1 MPREARLDLTRE
13 GAVALLLLR
22 NPPDNRLTRSLVAE
36 LAKRVAEVEKDDGVR
51 AVVLAGEG
59 DFCGGLD
66 LAEWAGLSPR
76 EAQEEIQRG
85 FEAFW
90 ALEHVSKPTIA
101 AISGR
106 CEGAGAELSLACD
119 LRIASESADFAFPQV
134 DAGWMPSHGGTARL
148 PRIVGR
154 SKALELL
161 LTGKHVKALDALR
174 FGIVD
179 HLSPPGEA
187 LGHARALAAT
197 IAAKPRAAVRAI
209 KRTLTEGE
217 EKPYRNRFLLETQY
231 SVQLL
236 WTDDYKKGVA
246 ARGRERPKRASDP

>member
-1 MPREARLDLTRE
+1 MPPESRLDVSRD
-13 GAVALLLLR
+13 GGVALLVLR
-22 NPPDNRLTRSLVAE
+22 NPPDNRLTRAIVAE
-36 LAKRVAEVEKDDGVR
+36 LSARVAELEKDDATR
-51 AVVLAGEG
+51 AVVLTGQG

-66 LAEWAGLSPR
+66 LVEWGALSPK

-90 ALEHVSKPTIA
+90 ALEHLSKPTIA

-106 CEGAGAELSLACD
+106 CEGAGAELALACD
-119 LRIASESADFAFPQV
+119 FRIASESAAFGFPQV
-134 DAGWMPSHGGTARL
+134 DLGWMPSHGGTARL
-148 PRIVGR
+148 ARVAGR
-154 SKALELL
+154 PKAMELL

-187 LGHARALAAT
+187 LDHAKALAKTLASKPQ
-197 IAAKPRAAVRAI
+197 AAIRAI

-217 EKPYRNRFLLETQY
+217 EKPYRNRFLLESQY
-231 SVQLL
+231 SVPLL
-236 WTDDYKKGVA
+236 WTEEYKRA
-246 ARGRERPKRASDP
+246 LRGRGEDRT